1 MNVLVDTSIW
11 LLAFRRSNKPQSP
24 RLLHELEE
32 LIRESRVEIIG
43 PIRQEI
49 LSGIS
54 ERHDFDELRK
64 AMKSFPDI
72 TLESSDFERAAEILN
87 ACRAVGIQG
96 SDRNFLLCAVA
107 ESRKLAL
114 FTTDKDFQRYANHCN
129 LHFHSPRTGSLVR

>member
-11 LLAFRRSNKPQSP
+11 LLAFRRSNKRQSP
-24 RLLHELEE
+24 RLVHELEE

-54 ERHDFDELRK
+54 EKHDFDELRK
-64 AMKSFPDI
+64 AIRSFSDLM
-72 TLESSDFERAAEILN
+72 LESSDFERAAEILN

-114 FTTDKDFQRYANHCN
+114 FTADKDFSSYTNHCK
-129 LHFHSPRTGSLVR
+129 LELHSPR